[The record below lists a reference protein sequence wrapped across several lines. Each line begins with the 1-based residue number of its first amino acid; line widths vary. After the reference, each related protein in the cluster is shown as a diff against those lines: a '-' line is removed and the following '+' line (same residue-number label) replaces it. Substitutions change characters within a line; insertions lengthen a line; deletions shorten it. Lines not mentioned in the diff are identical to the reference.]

1 MIRVRR
7 IVGKD
12 GSLAVRVERVWFQLG
27 TVEIIG
33 EFSDEHIMQE
43 PVIKALP
50 AHQQRMLLL
59 ELALLGVIVDES
71 K

>member
-27 TVEIIG
+27 TVETIG
-33 EFSDEHIMQE
+33 DFADNFIMQE
-43 PVIKALP
+43 PIIKALP